1 MSRDLMES
9 RALEKRRLGSN
20 NGACAPSLEIEYP
33 FALSD
38 ITLKFSTLAS
48 GEYSVNSLCMWL
60 KIISQL
66 GSK

>member
-1 MSRDLMES
+1 MES

-20 NGACAPSLEIEYP
+20 NEACAPSLEIEYP
-33 FALSD
+33 FVLSD

-48 GEYSVNSLCMWL
+48 GEYSANSLCIWL

>member
-20 NGACAPSLEIEYP
+20 NEACVPSLEIEYP
-33 FALSD
+33 FVLSD